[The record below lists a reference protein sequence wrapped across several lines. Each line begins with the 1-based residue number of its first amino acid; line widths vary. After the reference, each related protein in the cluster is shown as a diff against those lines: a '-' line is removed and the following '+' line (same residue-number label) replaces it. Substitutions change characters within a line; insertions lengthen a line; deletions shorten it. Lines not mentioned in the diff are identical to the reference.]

1 MFTRDLIKSKIKNYD
16 KVCRFCES
24 NVICETKDDFL
35 DAICFRIQMIE
46 PHSNFSRFANRI
58 DIKIRFTD
66 SDEVYF
72 YGISTYRTDFLDI
85 IEGIFSGIESKG
97 FGVEIDNI
105 DIHAINRRERQRL
118 IFESIN
124 ERNDLWKK
132 TGQTK

>member
-1 MFTRDLIKSKIKNYD
+1 MFTKEFLKSKIKNYG

-35 DAICFRIQMIE
+35 DVICLRIQMIE
-46 PHSNFSRFANRI
+46 PHSNFLRFANRI
-58 DIKIRFTD
+58 GIKFRFTD

-72 YGISTYRTDFLDI
+72 YSISTYRTDFLDI

-105 DIHAINRRERQRL
+105 DIHAINGGERQRL

-124 ERNDLWKK
+124 KRI
-132 TGQTK
+132 